1 MNKLIIL
8 FLLEKK
14 TLKMNTNSFKIKP
27 NFILILLLIGFSS
40 CVSNKKIAYF
50 QFDEIDQ
57 ENVSNVYKTVFKP
70 DDLLQI
76 TVASDDL
83 EAVKPFNLPAVA
95 FSAATNRIVTQ
106 PQQLSYLIDSNGEID
121 FPVFGKLKIG
131 GFTREETIALIKGKI
146 APDYVKNPTINIRIA
161 NFKITVQGDVRSPGT
176 FNIPNER
183 VTILDA
189 IGLAGDL
196 NISGRRDNVL
206 VIREEGSQK
215 KEYRVNLLSKKTYT
229 SSVFYLQ
236 QNDIVYIEHN
246 YAKIQSASSNTNTG
260 LFISI
265 AGTLIAIITLLTR

>member
-1 MNKLIIL
+1 
-8 FLLEKK
+8 
-14 TLKMNTNSFKIKP
+14 MNTTSMESIRFIVMFVVATSF
-27 NFILILLLIGFSS
+27 FS
-40 CVSNKKIAYF
+40 CVSNEKIAYF

-76 TVASDDL
+76 TVSSDDI
-83 EAVKPFNLPAVA
+83 EAVMPFNLPAVA
-95 FSAATNRIVTQ
+95 FSAANNRAVGQ

-121 FPVFGKLKIG
+121 FPILGKLKIG
-131 GFTREETIALIKGKI
+131 GFTREQTIQMLNTRLT
-146 APDYVKNPTINIRIA
+146 PDYVKDPTINIRIS
-161 NFKITVQGDVRSPGT
+161 NFKITVQGDVSRPGT

-206 VIREEGSQK
+206 VIREEGAVK

-229 SSVFYLQ
+229 SPVFYLQ
-236 QNDIVYIEHN
+236 QNDIVYVEHN
-246 YAKIQSASSNTNTG
+246 YARIQSASSNSNTG

-265 AGTLIAIITLLTR
+265 TGTLIAIVTLLTR

>member
-1 MNKLIIL
+1 
-8 FLLEKK
+8 
-14 TLKMNTNSFKIKP
+14 MNTNSFKIKP
-27 NFILILLLIGFSS
+27 NFILILLVIGFSS

-83 EAVKPFNLPAVA
+83 EAVKPFNLPTVA
-95 FSAATNRIVTQ
+95 FSAATNRVVTQ

-131 GFTREETIALIKGKI
+131 GLTREETIALIIGKI
-146 APDYVKNPTINIRIA
+146 APDYVKNPTINIRIS

-176 FNIPNER
+176 FKIPNER

-206 VIREEGSQK
+206 VIREEGNQK
-215 KEYRVNLLSKKTYT
+215 KEYRINLLSKKTYT
-229 SSVFYLQ
+229 SPVFYLQ

-265 AGTLIAIITLLTR
+265 AGTLIAIITLITRF

>member
-1 MNKLIIL
+1 
-8 FLLEKK
+8 
-14 TLKMNTNSFKIKP
+14 MNTFSFKIKP
-27 NFILILLLIGFSS
+27 NFILILLVIGFSS

-57 ENVSNVYKTVFKP
+57 ENVSNVYTTVFKP

-83 EAVKPFNLPAVA
+83 EAVKSFNLPAVA
-95 FSAATNRIVTQ
+95 FSAATNNLVSQ
-106 PQQLSYLIDSNGEID
+106 PQQLTYLIDSNGEID

-131 GFTREETIALIKGKI
+131 GLTREEAITLIRDKI
-146 APDYVKNPTINIRIA
+146 APDYVKNPTINIRIS

-196 NISGRRDNVL
+196 NISGKRENVL
-206 VIREEGSQK
+206 VIREEGKLK
-215 KEYRVNLLSKKTYT
+215 KEYRINLLSKKTYT
-229 SSVFYLQ
+229 SPVFYLQ
-236 QNDIVYIEHN
+236 QNDIVYVEHN

-265 AGTLIAIITLLTR
+265 TGTLIAIITLITR

>member
-1 MNKLIIL
+1 
-8 FLLEKK
+8 
-14 TLKMNTNSFKIKP
+14 MNTTSMKSIP
-27 NFILILLLIGFSS
+27 FIVMFAVATSFSS

-76 TVASDDL
+76 TVSSDDI
-83 EAVKPFNLPAVA
+83 EAVMPFNLPAVA
-95 FSAATNRIVTQ
+95 FSAANNRAVGQ

-121 FPVFGKLKIG
+121 FPILGKLKIG
-131 GFTREETIALIKGKI
+131 GLTREQTIQMLNTRLT
-146 APDYVKNPTINIRIA
+146 PDYVKDPTINIRIS
-161 NFKITVQGDVRSPGT
+161 NFKITVQGDVSRPGT

-206 VIREEGSQK
+206 VIREEGAVK

-229 SSVFYLQ
+229 SPVFYLQ
-236 QNDIVYIEHN
+236 QNDIVYVEHN
-246 YAKIQSASSNTNTG
+246 YARIQSASSNSNTG

-265 AGTLIAIITLLTR
+265 TGTLIAIVTLLTR